1 MSNFSWDKYAE
12 MIYGKD
18 IKSDKDNHKVPDNI
32 KSEIKG
38 IWLDRKDGKIV
49 KVINEEKG
57 EKDAHNI

>member
-18 IKSDKDNHKVPDNI
+18 IKSDKDKHKVPDNI

-38 IWLDRKDGKIV
+38 IWLDKKDGKL
-49 KVINEEKG
+49 KEK
-57 EKDAHNI
+57 E